1 MNGVLTL
8 AGLTIREAMRKKV
21 FIASLLIAAIFVF
34 WALLPMPIRPG
45 MMTGPDEAHALDFF
59 ARLFAWF
66 GCGMIKFFSSVL
78 AVTLAA
84 GALTAEIERGVLAV
98 VVPKP
103 MSRMSIY
110 FGKWLGLLTILA
122 GSVLL
127 WSTLLI
133 LGIWHKTHIFHPHIL
148 LGILATC
155 LFPLLFVTLT
165 LCFSSFASFALS
177 AGLALIA
184 AGVSLAEDILYAL
197 SRGLDV
203 PVLDTISKVVGYIV
217 PLGKMNHWIT
227 RGLGNAGYDWSAF
240 APSRP
245 GESAIATGYGDLTY
259 IICYIIAATA
269 IGVLVFQRRDL

>member
-1 MNGVLTL
+1 MNAALTI

-21 FIASLLIAAIFVF
+21 FVASLLIAAIFVF

-45 MMTGPDEAHALDFF
+45 GMAGSDTKQTLDTV
-59 ARLFAWF
+59 AKIFAWL

-84 GALTAEIERGVLAV
+84 GTLTAEIERGVLSV

-103 MSRMSIY
+103 LSRASIY
-110 FGKWLGLLTILA
+110 FGKWLGLLTLLL
-122 GSVLL
+122 GSVVL

-148 LGILATC
+148 LGLLATC
-155 LFPLLFVTLT
+155 LFPLLFATLT

-184 AGVSLAEDILYAL
+184 AGVALAEDMLFLL
-197 SRGLDV
+197 SRFLQSDV
-203 PVLDTISKVVGYIV
+203 LESISRGVGYIV
-217 PLGKMNHWIT
+217 PLGRMNHWIT
-227 RGLGNAGYDWSAF
+227 RGLGNAGYDMSAF
-240 APSRP
+240 AQGRP
-245 GESAIATGYGDLTY
+245 GESAIATGYGDLAY
-259 IICYIIAATA
+259 IIVYIVAATV
-269 IGVLVFQRRDL
+269 IGLVVFQKRDL

>member
-21 FIASLLIAAIFVF
+21 FIASLLIALIFVF
-34 WALLPMPIRPG
+34 WALVPMPIRPG
-45 MMTGPDEAHALDFF
+45 MMTGSDMAHTRDFISK
-59 ARLFAWF
+59 LFAWL

-84 GALTAEIERGVLAV
+84 GSISAEVDKGVLSV

-103 MSRMSIY
+103 ISRVSIY
-110 FGKWLGLLTILA
+110 FGKWLGLLTILGA
-122 GSVLL
+122 SVIL

-133 LGIWHKTHIFHPHIL
+133 LGIWHKTGHFHPHIL
-148 LGILATC
+148 LGLLATC
-155 LFPLLFVTLT
+155 LFPLLFLTLT

-177 AGLALIA
+177 AGLSLIA
-184 AGVSLAEDILYAL
+184 AGVALAEDILFNL
-197 SRGLDV
+197 SRLLDSS
-203 PVLDTISKVVGYIV
+203 VLDTISRVVGYIV

-227 RGLGNAGYDWSAF
+227 RGLGDAGMDMSAF
-240 APSRP
+240 APGRP
-245 GESAIATGYGDLTY
+245 GESAIATNYADLAY
-259 IICYIIAATA
+259 IIGYIVVSTV